1 MSEHKYMH
9 KPTYINTLNFWRID
23 SPNSLIVIF
32 FVALIVRLINLA
44 TSDFSPNAM
53 LLEDAS
59 LYWTTVTIG
68 QTFLDNTLLEIF
80 SQTERMPGYF
90 LFLSAIVSIF
100 GENFLPVLV
109 IQSVID
115 SVTCVLIA
123 ALGCYVYPKHYG
135 IFGWLAAVWPN
146 LFIHSGQ
153 ILGDSLFVFF
163 FVWFLLSFTG
173 LLHKPTI
180 LAVVVTGAAL
190 GLATLVRP
198 TTQFIIFLTPLLLPL
213 ILIISKMKV
222 REAVLNSL
230 LVFAVSFVCVAPVLM
245 KNHNKYDSFALTS
258 QNGTHLQN
266 WVVSEVVMLRD
277 GVGRE
282 AAVKQLQ
289 VKTGTALAALSPSQ
303 QINPFIRSAQ
313 QVDTALDEIFAT
325 PTHVIVKSWMQ
336 GAVINLAA
344 PALMIDKRIR
354 QLPHISFAD
363 DTRGNLSARTWQFIS
378 GSSSIYVVALVG
390 SAAGAIVVSLIQLAG
405 FFIQV
410 RLNMMLAVLSALTVA
425 YFLMIN
431 GPVGSPKY
439 RLPIEPI
446 LIIWFGCALLSFW
459 KFMRKLLYRRTPS
472 RFSENH

>member
-1 MSEHKYMH
+1 MAPVSEHKYMH
-9 KPTYINTLNFWRID
+9 KPTYINTQNFWRID
-23 SPNSLIVIF
+23 SPNSFIVIF

-44 TSDFSPNAM
+44 ISDFSPDAM
-53 LLEDAS
+53 LLEDAAM
-59 LYWTTVTIG
+59 YWKTVTTG

-80 SQTERMPGYF
+80 SQTERMPGYS
-90 LFLSAIVSIF
+90 LFLAAIVIIF
-100 GENFLPVLV
+100 GEHFLPVLV

-123 ALGCYVYPKHYG
+123 ALGCYVYPKHFG

-146 LFIHSGQ
+146 LFIHSGM

-180 LAVVVTGAAL
+180 KAAVLTGAAL

-213 ILIISKMKV
+213 ILIISKIKV
-222 REAVLNSL
+222 REAVFHSL
-230 LVFAVSFVCVAPVLM
+230 LVFAVSVVCVAPVLM

-289 VKTGTALAALSPSQ
+289 TKTGKALAALSPSQ
-303 QINPFIRSAQ
+303 QINPFVRSAQ
-313 QVDTALDEIFAT
+313 QIDTALSEIVAT
-325 PTHVIVKSWMQ
+325 PTQIIVKSWLQ

-344 PALMIDKRIR
+344 PALTVDKRIR
-354 QLPHISFAD
+354 QLPHISFAG
-363 DTRGNLSARTWQFIS
+363 DTRGDLFARTWQFIS
-378 GSSSIYVVALVG
+378 GSSSIYVAALVG
-390 SAAGAIVVSLIQLAG
+390 SAVGAIIISLIQFAG
-405 FFIQV
+405 FFVQLRV
-410 RLNMMLAVLSALTVA
+410 NMMLAVLSVLTVA

-446 LIIWFGCALLSFW
+446 LIIWFGCGLLSFW
-459 KFMRKLLYRRTPS
+459 KFVKKFRYRRTI
-472 RFSENH
+472 F

>member
-1 MSEHKYMH
+1 MSEHKYMN
-9 KPTYINTLNFWRID
+9 KPTETNTQNSWRID
-23 SPNSLIVIF
+23 SPNSFTVIF

-44 TSDFSPNAM
+44 TSDFSPDAM
-53 LLEDAS
+53 LHEDAS
-59 LYWTTVTIG
+59 LYWTTVTKG
-68 QTFLDNTLLEIF
+68 QTFFDNARLEIF

-100 GENFLPVLV
+100 GEHFMPVLV

-115 SVTCVLIA
+115 SLTCLLIA
-123 ALGCYVYPKHYG
+123 SLGCYVYPKHYG

-163 FVWFLLSFTG
+163 FVWFLLSFTS
-173 LLHKPTI
+173 LLNKPTI
-180 LAVVVTGAAL
+180 LAAVVTGAAL

-213 ILIISKMKV
+213 ILMISRLKV
-222 REAVLNSL
+222 REAVFHSL
-230 LVFAVSFVCVAPVLM
+230 LVFAVSVVCIAPVLM
-245 KNHNKYDSFALTS
+245 KNHSKYDSFALTS

-266 WVVSEVVMLRD
+266 WVVSEVMMLRD

-282 AAVKQLQ
+282 EAVKRLQ
-289 VKTGTALAALSPSQ
+289 TKTGKALAASSPSQ
-303 QINPFIRSAQ
+303 QINPFFRSAQ
-313 QVDTALDEIFAT
+313 QIDTALNEIIVT
-325 PTHVIVKSWMQ
+325 PTQIILKSWLQ
-336 GAVINLAA
+336 GAAINLAA

-354 QLPHISFAD
+354 QLPHISFAS
-363 DTRGNLSARTWQFIS
+363 DTRGDLFARTWQFTS
-378 GSSSIYVVALVG
+378 GSSSIYVVALGV
-390 SAAGAIVVSLIQLAG
+390 SAVGAIIISLIQFAG
-405 FFIQV
+405 FFVQLRV
-410 RLNMMLAVLSALTVA
+410 NMMLAILSALTVA

-446 LIIWFGCALLSFW
+446 LIIWFGCGLLSIR
-459 KFMRKLLYRRTPS
+459 KFVKKFCYRRTIS
-472 RFSENH
+472 